1 VRYPIGHDCRVIPY
15 KKESFPFEQSSNP
28 RQSQCW
34 LDRNLGAGKNTPY
47 KVKIMKENDQ
57 LKMPAPLFSQK
68 GPRRRAPLRPDFI
81 ASWLRALL
89 GVPLEI
95 KLLGANL
102 IILAV
107 AMVVLFGPPRFQA
120 GRLSDVYVVVA
131 ALIIG
136 ATVNFALVRLALRPI
151 TDLQRVARRVSEGRL
166 SERVPA
172 SIVADRE
179 LTRLST
185 TINEMLDNLQA
196 GRSRMRKLGAEV
208 VYAEERE
215 RAEVAR
221 ELHDSV
227 GQTLAAA
234 SFQIAAVA
242 HEIGDHAAATRLV
255 GVRELLRTALE
266 EIRNVSR
273 SLHPRVATDLGL
285 PTALEA
291 LGDATQQRSLVDV
304 QVNVDISGVI
314 IPSAL
319 SATLYRV
326 AQEALRNVERHADAG
341 RATVSLRARPGYVEL
356 EVKDDGRGFEGP
368 LEKKRGE
375 SGLAAMRERLSLAGG
390 ELHIDTAGDR
400 GTSVIAWVGMDT
412 EAA

>member
-1 VRYPIGHDCRVIPY
+1 MP
-15 KKESFPFEQSSNP
+15 
-28 RQSQCW
+28 
-34 LDRNLGAGKNTPY
+34 A
-47 KVKIMKENDQ
+47 NDH
-57 LKMPAPLFSQK
+57 LKMPAALFGKK
-68 GPRRRAPLRPDFI
+68 GSRRNSRLATVFS

-89 GVPLEI
+89 RVPLQI

-102 IILAV
+102 VILGVAV
-107 AMVVLFGPPRFQA
+107 LVLFAPARLQA
-120 GRLSDVYVVVA
+120 GPAADIYVVVV

-151 TDLQRVARRVSEGRL
+151 NDLTRVARRVSEGRL
-166 SERVPA
+166 AERVPA
-172 SIVADRE
+172 SIVADSG

-185 TINEMLDNLQA
+185 TINGMLDNLEA
-196 GRSRMRKLGAEV
+196 GRDRMRKLGAEV

-242 HEIGDHAAATRLV
+242 HEIGDHAASTRLA

-314 IPSAL
+314 IPAAL

-356 EVKDDGRGFEGP
+356 EVNDDGRGFEGP

-390 ELHIDTAGDR
+390 ELHIDTAADR
-400 GTSVIAWVGMDT
+400 GTRVTAWVGMDT

>member
-1 VRYPIGHDCRVIPY
+1 LLRV
-15 KKESFPFEQSSNP
+15 
-28 RQSQCW
+28 
-34 LDRNLGAGKNTPY
+34 L
-47 KVKIMKENDQ
+47 
-57 LKMPAPLFSQK
+57 
-68 GPRRRAPLRPDFI
+68 LR
-81 ASWLRALL
+81 
-89 GVPLEI
+89 VPLEI
-95 KLLGANL
+95 KLLGANA
-102 IILAV
+102 IILGAAV
-107 AMVVLFGPPRFQA
+107 LVLFAPA
-120 GRLSDVYVVVA
+120 RLQSEPLTDLYIVVA
-131 ALIIG
+131 SLIVG
-136 ATVNFALVRLALRPI
+136 AIVNFTLVRLALRPI
-151 TDLQRVARRVSEGRL
+151 NSLQRVAKLVSEGRL

-172 SIVADRE
+172 SAVADRE
-179 LTRLST
+179 LAHLST
-185 TINEMLDNLQA
+185 TINEMLDSLA
-196 GRSRMRKLGAEV
+196 VGRERMRKLGAEV

-215 RAEVAR
+215 RAQVAR

-242 HEIGDHAAATRLV
+242 HEIGDHNASARLA

-291 LGDATQQRSLVDV
+291 LGDATQQRSLIDV
-304 QVNVDISGVI
+304 QVTVDIAGVT

-319 SATLYRV
+319 AATMYRV

-341 RATVSLRARPGYVEL
+341 RATVSLRARPGYIEL

-368 LEKKRGE
+368 KEKKRAE
-375 SGLAAMRERLSLAGG
+375 SGLATMRERLSLAGG

-400 GTSVIAWVGMDT
+400 GTRVIAWVGMDT

>member
-1 VRYPIGHDCRVIPY
+1 MH
-15 KKESFPFEQSSNP
+15 ESN
-28 RQSQCW
+28 
-34 LDRNLGAGKNTPY
+34 N
-47 KVKIMKENDQ
+47 
-57 LKMPAPLFSQK
+57 LKMPL
-68 GPRRRAPLRPDFI
+68 
-81 ASWLRALL
+81 WLRVLL
-89 GVPLEI
+89 GVPLEV
-95 KLLGANL
+95 KLLGANV
-102 IILAV
+102 IILGVAV
-107 AMVVLFGPPRFQA
+107 LVLFAPA
-120 GRLSDVYVVVA
+120 RLQSEPLTALYIVVA
-131 ALIIG
+131 SLIVG
-136 ATVNFALVRLALRPI
+136 AFVNVALVRLALRPI
-151 TDLQRVARRVSEGRL
+151 NSLQRVAKLVSEGRL

-172 SIVADRE
+172 SAVADRE
-179 LTRLST
+179 LTHLSR
-185 TINEMLDNLQA
+185 TINEMLDSLAA
-196 GRSRMRKLGAEV
+196 GRDRMRKLGAEV

-215 RAEVAR
+215 RAQVAR

-242 HEIGDHAAATRLV
+242 HEIGDHNASARLA

-291 LGDATQQRSLVDV
+291 LGDATQQRSLIDV
-304 QVNVDISGVI
+304 QVTVDIAGVT

-319 SATLYRV
+319 AATMYRV

-368 LEKKRGE
+368 KERKRAE
-375 SGLAAMRERLSLAGG
+375 SGLATMRERLSLAGG
-390 ELHIDTAGDR
+390 ELHIDTAGNR
-400 GTSVIAWVGMDT
+400 GTRVIAWVGMDT

>member
-1 VRYPIGHDCRVIPY
+1 MTPI
-15 KKESFPFEQSSNP
+15 Q
-28 RQSQCW
+28 
-34 LDRNLGAGKNTPY
+34 LTPGRSREG
-47 KVKIMKENDQ
+47 IRENGGQ
-57 LKMPAPLFSQK
+57 RLPP
-68 GPRRRAPLRPDFI
+68 
-81 ASWLRALL
+81 WLRALL
-89 GVPLEI
+89 GVSLEI

-102 IILAV
+102 IILGLAV
-107 AMVVLFGPPRFQA
+107 LVLFAPAHLLAGP
-120 GRLSDVYVVVA
+120 LTDCYVVIA

-136 ATVNFALVRLALRPI
+136 ATVNLTLVKLALRPI
-151 TDLQRVARRVSEGRL
+151 NALERVAKLVSEGRL
-166 SERVPA
+166 AERVPA
-172 SIVADRE
+172 SVVADRE
-179 LTRLST
+179 LTHLSM
-185 TINEMLDNLQA
+185 TINEMLDSLAA
-196 GRSRMRKLGAEV
+196 GRERMRKLGAEV

-215 RAEVAR
+215 RAQVAR

-242 HEIGDHAAATRLV
+242 HEIGNHAASARLA

-304 QVNVDISGVI
+304 QVNVDIAGVV
-314 IPSAL
+314 IPAAL

-356 EVKDDGRGFEGP
+356 EVNDDGRGFDGP

-390 ELHIDTAGDR
+390 ELHIDTAGDH
-400 GTSVIAWVGMDT
+400 GTRVFAWVGMDT

>member
-1 VRYPIGHDCRVIPY
+1 MTAIQSTPGRDREHVRRNGKPWL
-15 KKESFPFEQSSNP
+15 P
-28 RQSQCW
+28 RS
-34 LDRNLGAGKNTPY
+34 LRTILG
-47 KVKIMKENDQ
+47 I
-57 LKMPAPLFSQK
+57 
-68 GPRRRAPLRPDFI
+68 
-81 ASWLRALL
+81 
-89 GVPLEI
+89 PLEL

-102 IILAV
+102 IILGVAV
-107 AMVVLFGPPRFQA
+107 LVLFGPVRLQP
-120 GRLSDVYVVVA
+120 GRLTDVYVVVA

-136 ATVNFALVRLALRPI
+136 SAVNFALVRLALRPI
-151 TDLQRVARRVSEGRL
+151 NALEHVARRVSEGRL
-166 SERVPA
+166 AERVPA
-172 SIVADRE
+172 SILADPE
-179 LTRLST
+179 LTQLSM
-185 TINEMLDNLQA
+185 TINEMLDSLAA
-196 GRSRMRKLGAEV
+196 GRDRMRKLGAEV

-234 SFQIAAVA
+234 SFQIAAAA
-242 HEIGDHAAATRLV
+242 HEIGSHTASPRLAE
-255 GVRELLRTALE
+255 VRELLRTALE

-291 LGDATQQRSLVDV
+291 LGDATQQRSLVEV
-304 QVNVDISGVI
+304 RVNIDICEAVI
-314 IPSAL
+314 PAAL

-326 AQEALRNVERHADAG
+326 AQEALRNVERYADAG

-356 EVKDDGRGFEGP
+356 EVSDDGRGFEGP
-368 LEKKRGE
+368 LGKKRGD
-375 SGLAAMRERLSLAGG
+375 SGFATMRERLSLAGG

-400 GTSVIAWVGMDT
+400 GTRVIAWVGMDT

>member
-1 VRYPIGHDCRVIPY
+1 MTVI
-15 KKESFPFEQSSNP
+15 K
-28 RQSQCW
+28 R
-34 LDRNLGAGKNTPY
+34 TPSGSP
-47 KVKIMKENDQ
+47 Q
-57 LKMPAPLFSQK
+57 LIRGTHLPHIP
-68 GPRRRAPLRPDFI
+68 
-81 ASWLRALL
+81 SWLRALL
-89 GVPLEI
+89 RVPLEI

-102 IILAV
+102 VILGVAV
-107 AMVVLFGPPRFQA
+107 LVLLAPAHLYA
-120 GRLSDVYVVVA
+120 GRVTDVYVVVV
-131 ALIIG
+131 ALMIG

-151 TDLQRVARRVSEGRL
+151 NDLQRVAKRVSEGRL
-166 SERVPA
+166 AERVPA

-179 LTRLST
+179 LTQLST
-185 TINEMLDNLQA
+185 TINEMLDNLEA
-196 GRSRMRKLGAEV
+196 GRDRMRKLGAEV

-234 SFQIAAVA
+234 TFQIAAVA
-242 HEIGDHAAATRLV
+242 HELGSHTASTRLAA
-255 GVRELLRTALE
+255 VRELLRTALE

-304 QVNVDISGVI
+304 QVNVDISGVV
-314 IPSAL
+314 IPAAL

-341 RATVSLRARPGYVEL
+341 RAMVSLRARPGYVEL
-356 EVKDDGRGFEGP
+356 EVSDDGRGFEGP

-375 SGLAAMRERLSLAGG
+375 SGLAAIRERLSLAGG

-400 GTSVIAWVGMDT
+400 GTRVTAWVGMDT

>member
-1 VRYPIGHDCRVIPY
+1 MTLIQRISGRADERIR
-15 KKESFPFEQSSNP
+15 KS
-28 RQSQCW
+28 
-34 LDRNLGAGKNTPY
+34 
-47 KVKIMKENDQ
+47 
-57 LKMPAPLFSQK
+57 
-68 GPRRRAPLRPDFI
+68 GPRVPR
-81 ASWLRALL
+81 WLRAIL
-89 GVPLEI
+89 GIPLQA

-107 AMVVLFGPPRFQA
+107 VVLVLFGPIHLQP
-120 GRLSDVYVVVA
+120 GHLTDVLVVVVA
-131 ALIIG
+131 LMIG

-151 TDLQRVARRVSEGRL
+151 DALQHVATLVSEGRL

-179 LTRLST
+179 LTQLST
-185 TINEMLDNLQA
+185 TINEMLDSLSA
-196 GRSRMRKLGAEV
+196 GRDRMRKLGAEV

-215 RAEVAR
+215 RAQVAR

-234 SFQIAAVA
+234 SFQVAAAA
-242 HEIGDHAAATRLV
+242 HEIGSHPASPRLAT
-255 GVRELLRTALE
+255 VRELLRTSLE

-273 SLHPRVATDLGL
+273 SLHPRVASDLGL
-285 PTALEA
+285 PAALEA
-291 LGDATQQRSLVDV
+291 LGDATQHRSLVDV
-304 QVNVDISGVI
+304 QVNIDISGVA
-314 IPSAL
+314 IPAAV

-341 RATVSLRARPGYVEL
+341 HATVSLRARPGYVEL
-356 EVKDDGRGFEGP
+356 EIKDDGRGFEGP

-375 SGLAAMRERLSLAGG
+375 SGLATIRERLSLAGG
-390 ELHIDTAGDR
+390 ELHIDTAQER
-400 GTSVIAWVGMDT
+400 GTTVIAWVGMDT

>member
-1 VRYPIGHDCRVIPY
+1 MIVVRRTPGRGIERIG
-15 KKESFPFEQSSNP
+15 
-28 RQSQCW
+28 
-34 LDRNLGAGKNTPY
+34 
-47 KVKIMKENDQ
+47 ENGRE
-57 LKMPAPLFSQK
+57 LPL
-68 GPRRRAPLRPDFI
+68 
-81 ASWLRALL
+81 WLRTLL
-89 GVPLEI
+89 GVPLEF

-102 IILAV
+102 VIVGLAV
-107 AMVVLFGPPRFQA
+107 LVLFAPAHLLPGP
-120 GRLSDVYVVVA
+120 LTDIYVVIG
-131 ALIIG
+131 ALIVG
-136 ATVNFALVRLALRPI
+136 AIVNLALVRLALRPI
-151 TDLQRVARRVSEGRL
+151 NALERVAKLVSEGRL
-166 SERVPA
+166 AERVPA
-172 SIVADRE
+172 SVVADRE
-179 LTRLST
+179 LTHLST
-185 TINEMLDNLQA
+185 TINQMLDSLAA
-196 GRSRMRKLGAEV
+196 GRERMRKLGAEV

-215 RAEVAR
+215 RAQVAR
-221 ELHDSV
+221 ELHESV

-242 HEIGDHAAATRLV
+242 HEIGDHAASARLA

-304 QVNVDISGVI
+304 QVNVDIAGVV
-314 IPSAL
+314 IPAAL

-356 EVKDDGRGFEGP
+356 EVNDDGRGFDGP

-390 ELHIDTAGDR
+390 ELHIDTAGDH
-400 GTSVIAWVGMDT
+400 GTRVIAWVGMET

>member
-1 VRYPIGHDCRVIPY
+1 MTNRVKRPGGSGGERIG
-15 KKESFPFEQSSNP
+15 QSAE
-28 RQSQCW
+28 RH
-34 LDRNLGAGKNTPY
+34 LL
-47 KVKIMKENDQ
+47 
-57 LKMPAPLFSQK
+57 PL
-68 GPRRRAPLRPDFI
+68 LV
-81 ASWLRALL
+81 RALL
-89 GVPLEI
+89 RVSLEV
-95 KLLGANL
+95 KLVGANL
-102 IILAV
+102 IIVGLAV
-107 AMVVLFGPPRFQA
+107 VILFAPARLLPGPLTDIYVVLT
-120 GRLSDVYVVVA
+120 
-131 ALIIG
+131 ALIVG
-136 ATVNFALVRLALRPI
+136 AIVNLVLVRLALRPI
-151 TDLQRVARRVSEGRL
+151 NELERVSKLVSEGRL

-179 LTRLST
+179 LMHLST
-185 TINEMLDNLQA
+185 TINEMLDSLAA
-196 GRSRMRKLGAEV
+196 GRERMRKLGAEV

-215 RAEVAR
+215 RAQVAR

-234 SFQIAAVA
+234 TFQIAAVA
-242 HEIGDHAAATRLV
+242 HEIGNHSASARLA

-291 LGDATQQRSLVDV
+291 LGDATQQRSLIDV
-304 QVNVDISGVI
+304 QVTVDIDGVT

-319 SATLYRV
+319 AATMYRV

-368 LEKKRGE
+368 MEKKRAE
-375 SGLAAMRERLSLAGG
+375 SGLATMRERLSLAGG

-400 GTSVIAWVGMDT
+400 GTRVIAWVGMDT